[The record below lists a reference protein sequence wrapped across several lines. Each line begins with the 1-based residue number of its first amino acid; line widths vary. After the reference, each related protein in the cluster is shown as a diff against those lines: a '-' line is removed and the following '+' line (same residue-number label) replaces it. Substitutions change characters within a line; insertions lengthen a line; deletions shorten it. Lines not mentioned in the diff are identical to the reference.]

1 MSEKTGV
8 KYKIWLKGIYQCI
21 HKWLTPC
28 IKQGSTHCNINFIRT
43 LIHLIPLHILNCFSI
58 SRHFKSYY
66 SCSNISDTALSDTMK
81 CNVENVQN
89 LYRSTDHGIY
99 FHEMPR
105 QGSNRYLGSLSS
117 TVSQPPP
124 LHFQLILLSIIPYV
138 NLIMFRSFYDYPPSC
153 KFWPTFP
160 IFSNHDKWWSANL
173 PFTDKQAHHFSANVD
188 VYW

>member
-28 IKQGSTHCNINFIRT
+28 IKQGSTHCNINFIRF

-81 CNVENVQN
+81 CNVENVLN

-105 QGSNRYLGSLSS
+105 TAFISMKCPDRGPTDTWVASLPQFHS
-117 TVSQPPP
+117 PPP
-124 LHFQLILLSIIPYV
+124 PPFPAYIVIHYTLCKSYHVQIFLWLSPIMQIL
-138 NLIMFRSFYDYPPSC
+138 
-153 KFWPTFP
+153 
-160 IFSNHDKWWSANL
+160 ANL
-173 PFTDKQAHHFSANVD
+173 PYIFKP
-188 VYW
+188 W